1 MLKIITL
8 FCTRSI
14 LYHLLLCLPITR
26 IHSHLQNYVGSQHYS
41 PIFGSIPPLWYFM
54 DFLECVYVFVTSLRE
69 CKTVNPRQKILLVQP
84 PVQSDWR
91 NHPKYEAN
99 KVTKTVNFPWHCFD
113 VYVWLDIPWS
123 ANDRLSPLGFLLQI
137 FSPLWVASEGTHLFG
152 ARGVPADQ
160 YFQSL
165 FPSTPTNTHQLPQ
178 EIGWNSYNKIII
190 LFQEINDGSLSSEWF
205 FCVKDSF
212 PWMRVQGKKWKKI
225 TWETFNCCN

>member
-41 PIFGSIPPLWYFM
+41 PIFGSFPPLRYFM
-54 DFLECVYVFVTSLRE
+54 GFLECVYVFVTSLWK
-69 CKTVNPRQKILLVQP
+69 CKTVNPRQKLLLVQP

-91 NHPKYEAN
+91 NQPKYEAN
-99 KVTKTVNFPWHCFD
+99 KVTKTVNFPWHCSD

-137 FSPLWVASEGTHLFG
+137 FSLFEWLV
-152 ARGVPADQ
+152 RADICLAPGGCRLTNIFNHFFLQ
-160 YFQSL
+160 RPQIHINCHKKSDETVTTRSL
-165 FPSTPTNTHQLPQ
+165 FYFR
-178 EIGWNSYNKIII
+178 I
-190 LFQEINDGSLSSEWF
+190 
-205 FCVKDSF
+205 
-212 PWMRVQGKKWKKI
+212 
-225 TWETFNCCN
+225 